1 MKLLWAILHF
11 RSFLKKV
18 YSISP
23 WEWMISRMSNKDYSL
38 FPLPLSEILTVF
50 DIELVAEIVW
60 VTLSVIKD
68 RAATIL
74 WNLLLE
80 YF

>member
-1 MKLLWAILHF
+1 
-11 RSFLKKV
+11 
-18 YSISP
+18 
-23 WEWMISRMSNKDYSL
+23 MISRMSNKDYSL

>member
-11 RSFLKKV
+11 RNFLKKV

-23 WEWMISRMSNKDYSL
+23 CEWMISRISNKDYYL

-50 DIELVAEIVW
+50 DIELVAEMVW
-60 VTLSVIKD
+60 VALSVIKA
-68 RAATIL
+68 RAVTNL
-74 WNLLLE
+74 CNLLLE